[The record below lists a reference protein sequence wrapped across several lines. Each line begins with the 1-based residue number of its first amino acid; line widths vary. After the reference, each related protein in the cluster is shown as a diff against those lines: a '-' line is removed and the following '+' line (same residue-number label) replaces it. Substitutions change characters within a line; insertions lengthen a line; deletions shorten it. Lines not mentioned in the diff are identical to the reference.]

1 MSSPAASGVR
11 LGSVEGGPEQRVR
24 WGPLLVT
31 IALVVVAGVL
41 LAGLFTALGTEK
53 SDALGWDFRATY
65 YPAGEAV
72 VSGASPYPHDVGDVS
87 DERTVYAYPPQLA
100 FAVAPFTML
109 PIDVAAVVAMLA
121 SLAALMGAIAL
132 VGVRDVRCFAAL
144 IIWAPGWNSLE
155 TANVSALLTLLV
167 ALAWRFR
174 GKPSVLA
181 STLGVMVSL
190 KLFLWPL
197 FVWAASTRRTTA
209 AVLGCVVAAALTIST
224 WAAIDFAG
232 LRAYPDLLRRVA
244 SQESYSLERMG
255 IALGLSPRASYVGTL
270 IASGLLV
277 VLCIT
282 WARRG
287 DEPRALLAA
296 VAAALAGT
304 PVLWLHYL
312 VLLAV
317 PLALLRPR
325 FSALWLLPVV
335 LWICPRS
342 AVSDHLTLFVPA
354 AVTATFVIALSRH
367 PVERLRRES
376 VVGAARG

>member
-1 MSSPAASGVR
+1 
-11 LGSVEGGPEQRVR
+11 
-24 WGPLLVT
+24 
-31 IALVVVAGVL
+31 
-41 LAGLFTALGTEK
+41 
-53 SDALGWDFRATY
+53 
-65 YPAGEAV
+65 
-72 VSGASPYPHDVGDVS
+72 
-87 DERTVYAYPPQLA
+87 
-100 FAVAPFTML
+100 ML
-109 PIDVAAVVAMLA
+109 PIDVAAVVAMLV

-209 AVLGCVVAAALTIST
+209 AVLGCVVAVALTICT
-224 WAAIDFAG
+224 WAAIGFAG

-244 SQESYSLERMG
+244 SQDSYSLERMG
-255 IALGLSPRASYVGTL
+255 TAVGLSPRVSYVGTL

-277 VLCIT
+277 VLCIA

-342 AVSDHLTLFVPA
+342 DVSDHLTLFVPA